1 MFNLDEALRNHL
13 AQRQKEPKARFV
25 AATVAA
31 LSPHSKP
38 GRTRVVADVATIR
51 KTITSTTAIIQWLKE
66 EGAHLYVTD
75 NTLCFR
81 SSDWAQFSI
90 VSANWRALLDDLAA
104 VDQAHRHRVGSR
116 SQIKFARPLTG
127 PPRLPPLAV
136 GTC

>member
-25 AATVAA
+25 AASVATLSPRSKADKARVVAA
-31 LSPHSKP
+31 
-38 GRTRVVADVATIR
+38 VAAVADVATLR

-81 SSDWAQFSI
+81 PTDWAQFAI
-90 VSANWRALLDDLAA
+90 VSAHWRALLRDLAA
-104 VDQAHRHRVGSR
+104 VDQDQKNGSGR
-116 SQIKFARPLTG
+116 
-127 PPRLPPLAV
+127 
-136 GTC
+136 

>member
-25 AATVAA
+25 AATVAT
-31 LSPHSKP
+31 LSPRSKP
-38 GRTRVVADVATIR
+38 GMARGVAAVAGVAATR

-81 SSDWAQFSI
+81 PTDWSQFAI
-90 VSANWRALLDDLAA
+90 VSANWRALLHDLAG
-104 VDQAHRHRVGSR
+104 VDQG
-116 SQIKFARPLTG
+116 QKNG
-127 PPRLPPLAV
+127 PGR
-136 GTC
+136 